1 MHRCLRSVQV
11 FASDGITYSKA
22 YRKSMI
28 VIGPGQREAL
38 LFQFNATGRVR
49 VMQVGRGAG

>member
-1 MHRCLRSVQV
+1 MHRRLRSVQV